1 MNDTMNLWVIH
12 TICEYLFLLETCFVS
27 LQPST
32 QPLNIITREKKLALT
47 HFPIKISFQFNFNC
61 IILTSKCDKISPLRH
76 QNNIYGFC
84 LCADYHYYLWKFD
97 SNWSL
102 VTKSNYPL
110 VFWFSICFFFAR
122 HLKNMVK
129 DPFDEL
135 ETAIRVCDITV
146 YLLIPNSA
154 ECLKIACI
162 KHVYF
167 HIYGESEK
175 KCAGS
180 VIRCIKSFLAAF
192 YRWH

>member
-61 IILTSKCDKISPLRH
+61 IILTSKCDKISPLQH
-76 QNNIYGFC
+76 YNNIYGFC

-110 VFWFSICFFFAR
+110 VFWFSICFFF
-122 HLKNMVK
+122 
-129 DPFDEL
+129 
-135 ETAIRVCDITV
+135 RVTSQKYGKRSIWWAWNSDSCVWYNCI
-146 YLLIPNSA
+146 LIDSKF
-154 ECLKIACI
+154 CR
-162 KHVYF
+162 V
-167 HIYGESEK
+167 SEN
-175 KCAGS
+175 
-180 VIRCIKSFLAAF
+180 RL
-192 YRWH
+192 Y